1 MPNSYFWG
9 SEIDSLELVAKKLCE
24 SSSFKSFDSNEDR
37 YIQPVLKGQHD
48 SVYGKSVSGRASKS
62 YENFASLAINP
73 EKGDKIEPVKL
84 FEDVAAEAE
93 NGNLVLI
100 ISFRPVIG
108 FFEEFYIVASEQ
120 KNIGIY
126 VNGKLVGYT
135 SRLKPSIDLSMLAG
149 HMPAMP
155 CGELIAFCKSATFD
169 IDKCL
174 RRVYPF

>member
-1 MPNSYFWG
+1 MPNSSFWG
-9 SEIDSLELVAKKLCE
+9 SEIDSIELVAKKLRE
-24 SSSFKSFDSNEDR
+24 SSSFKSFDSNEDS
-37 YIQPVLKGQHD
+37 YIQPVLKGQD
-48 SVYGKSVSGRASKS
+48 DPVYGKSVNDRASDN
-62 YENFASLAINP
+62 YEHFASLAINP
-73 EKGDKIEPVKL
+73 EKGEKIEAVRL
-84 FEDVAAEAE
+84 MEDVAAESE
-93 NGNLVLI
+93 SENLVLI

-108 FFEEFYIVASEQ
+108 FFEEFYIVASLQE
-120 KNIGIY
+120 NIGIY

-155 CGELIAFCKSATFD
+155 CGELIVFCKSATFE